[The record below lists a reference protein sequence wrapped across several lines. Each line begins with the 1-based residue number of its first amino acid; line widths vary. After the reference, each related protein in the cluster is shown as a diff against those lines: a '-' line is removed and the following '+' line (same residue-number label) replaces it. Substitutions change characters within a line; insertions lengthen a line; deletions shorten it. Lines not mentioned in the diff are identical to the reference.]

1 MIEKEEDRKIYFN
14 QYSLKRARDYIEN
27 NARPLEKARFSYH
40 FNSGPVDDVIVELKE
55 YQNTDG
61 GFGNALE
68 SDLRAPESSALC
80 TSVAFQVLR
89 EVGKYDPDEMT
100 TKAIRYLL
108 DTFDNEKIT
117 WRIIPKTA
125 ERYPHAPWWLQEG
138 REEQFNVFSLNP
150 AAELLGCLIDYGKG
164 IVPESLIQKI
174 LDKAMT
180 YLAGLEEIEMHD
192 FLCCQRLYESRNIDV
207 KVKEQLIVQ
216 LQRLLKTAISL
227 DSREWE
233 RYSLRPVQAADRP
246 DSPFYPALRE
256 TVMENLDYEIKT
268 FQPNGSWPL
277 TFSWGDIF
285 PEIQEEIKREW
296 SGVFN
301 LKKLL
306 ALKVYGR
313 IEGYES

>member
-1 MIEKEEDRKIYFN
+1 MYFSKD
-14 QYSLKRARDYIEN
+14 SLKRARDYIEN
-27 NARPLEKARFSYH
+27 NARPLEKARFRYH
-40 FNSGPVDDVIVELKE
+40 FNSGPADDVIIELKE
-55 YQNTDG
+55 YQNPDG

-89 EVGKYDPDEMT
+89 EVGKYDLDEMT

-138 REEQFNVFSLNP
+138 REDQFNTFSLNP
-150 AAELLGCLIDYGKG
+150 TAELVGCLMDYGKD
-164 IVPESLIQKI
+164 IAPESLIQKI
-174 LDKAMT
+174 LDKVMS
-180 YLAGLEEIEMHD
+180 YLVGLDEIEMHD
-192 FLCCQRLYESRNIDV
+192 FLCCKRLYESKNINA

-216 LQRLLKTAISL
+216 LQRLLKTAVSL
-227 DSREWE
+227 NSMEWE
-233 RYSLRPVQAADRP
+233 RYSLRPIQAADKP

-256 TVMENLDYEIKT
+256 TVTENLDYEIKT
-268 FQPNGSWPL
+268 FQPNGSWSL
-277 TFSWGDIF
+277 TSSWGDIF
-285 PEIQEEIKREW
+285 PEIKAEIQREW

-306 ALKVYGR
+306 ALKAYGR
-313 IEGYES
+313 IEGYSS